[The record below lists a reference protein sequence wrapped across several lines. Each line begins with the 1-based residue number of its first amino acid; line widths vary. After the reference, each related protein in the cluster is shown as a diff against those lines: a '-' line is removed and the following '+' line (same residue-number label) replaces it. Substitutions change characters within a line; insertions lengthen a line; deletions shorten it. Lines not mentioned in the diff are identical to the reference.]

1 MSLVRFPRTPESRS
15 LASLRISVGLIFL
28 AAGITKLLVPVM
40 VAAFEEQ
47 LRLTGVP
54 FRNYFSLWFPILEI
68 TIGYFL
74 LIGKFTRFWSVIAIA
89 SMGFGLYM
97 HVVIDDPA
105 AFPLEPSFPIVPI
118 AIIGLSA
125 VLFVKGAG
133 TWSKDLDIF
142 EK

>member
-1 MSLVRFPRTPESRS
+1 MSLVRFSRTPESKS
-15 LASLRISVGLIFL
+15 LASLRISVGIIFL
-28 AAGITKLLVPVM
+28 AAGIAKLLVPIM

-47 LRLTGVP
+47 LRATGVP

-89 SMGFGLYM
+89 AMCFGVYVHM
-97 HVVIDDPA
+97 VIDDPA
-105 AFPLEPSFPIVPI
+105 LFPLEPAAPIVPI

-125 VLFVKGAG
+125 ILFIKGAG